1 MKIALAQLNYHTGNF
16 EHNTSKMIEALNKAK
31 SNGVDLIVFSE
42 LAVCGYPARDFLE
55 FKDFIELCRE
65 NVEKIASHCVDGI
78 AAIVGSPRVNP
89 VVEGK
94 DLFNSAYFLAEGKVK
109 HITDKTL
116 LPNYDVFDE
125 YRYFEPNRQ
134 FNVIEYK
141 GSKIAL
147 TICEDLWN
155 LNENPL
161 YIQTPMDELIKQNP
175 DFIINIAASPFS
187 KTQIQTRQ
195 EVLRNNALK
204 YHLPVL
210 YVNHIGGQTHM
221 IFDGGSC
228 ITDAEGE
235 LIAEAKY
242 FEEDILECEMR
253 NGKCDI
259 LNNLVISSGVE
270 RETEVA
276 ELYSKFHNIESAL
289 VLGVREYFHK
299 LEFSK
304 AILGL
309 SGGIDSALVLH
320 LASKALGPENV
331 KALLL
336 PSEFSSDHSI
346 SDSVALANNLGV
358 SYETISIENTFN
370 ALQNTLAPYF
380 KDTPFGLTEE
390 NMQSRSRGIILMA
403 MSNKFGYI
411 LLNTTNKSE
420 LAVGYGTL
428 YGDMC
433 GGLSVIGDLY
443 KTEVFELCKHIN
455 RDKEIIPNN
464 ILTKEPS
471 AELRPNQKDSD
482 SLPDYE
488 ILDKILFL
496 YVEERKGPK
505 EIISA
510 GFDEALVKRILRMVN
525 MNEWKRWQ
533 APPVIRISSK
543 AFGYG
548 RRVPIAGKYLN

>member
-16 EHNTSKMIEALNKAK
+16 DHNTSKMIEALNKAK

-65 NVEKIASHCVDGI
+65 NVEKIAHHCVDGI

-94 DLFNSAYFLAEGKVK
+94 DLYNSAYFLADGKVQ

-210 YVNHIGGQTHM
+210 YANHIGGQTHM

-228 ITDAEGE
+228 ITDAEGK

-242 FEEDILECEMR
+242 FEEDLLECEMR
-253 NGKCDI
+253 NGECEV
-259 LNNLVISSGVE
+259 LNNIVISSGVE
-270 RETEVA
+270 R
-276 ELYSKFHNIESAL
+276 LHSKFENIESAL
-289 VLGVREYFHK
+289 VLGIREYFHK
-299 LEFSK
+299 LGFTK

-309 SGGIDSALVLH
+309 SGGIDSALVLY

-331 KALLL
+331 KAVLL

-346 SDSVALANNLGV
+346 SDSVALAKNLGV

-370 ALQNTLAPYF
+370 ALQNTLASHF

-443 KTEVFELCKHIN
+443 KTEVFELCRFIN
-455 RDKEIIPNN
+455 SEKEIIPSN

-482 SLPDYE
+482 SLPDYD

-505 EIISA
+505 EIIAA